1 MQMHTDILAKF
12 EGVYCKFGRFG
23 TSSIVMLYSAFAN
36 AHGFVLDQ
44 YHSIAL
50 SVMLCVASTMKEGFP
65 IDLKFSPTH
74 RKWTG
79 VLDQFIIEH
88 KNP

>member
-12 EGVYCKFGRFG
+12 EGVYCKFGDLALLL
-23 TSSIVMLYSAFAN
+23 SSYFSAFAH

-79 VLDQFIIEH
+79 ELDQFIIEH